1 MGDIERTIGYLR
13 FMEKF
18 AEFFK
23 TFDLKDTEVYE
34 QLLKEVNKNPEDINV
49 YIMMS
54 GQVDKT
60 GFMSFM
66 AGLEMGFKF
75 NQYLNKEVT
84 K

>member
-1 MGDIERTIGYLR
+1 VGDIERTIGYLS
-13 FMEKF
+13 MEKF
-18 AEFFK
+18 EEFIK
-23 TFDLKDTEVYE
+23 NFDPMDTEVYE
-34 QLLKEVNKNPEDINV
+34 QLLKEVDKNPNNIHL
-49 YIMMS
+49 YIMMN